1 MSEKKVSNIKIFKR
15 RDEKKSE
22 DDYFLGTVSFLLF
35 DSFLVHGARLF
46 DKEGNRYVLMPSRK
60 LKDKWL
66 DICHPTT
73 QELRKEI
80 EKEIFEIYD
89 KITD

>member
-1 MSEKKVSNIKIFKR
+1 
-15 RDEKKSE
+15 
-22 DDYFLGTVSFLLF
+22 
-35 DSFLVHGARLF
+35 
-46 DKEGNRYVLMPSRK
+46 MPSRK